1 MRNGQRV
8 AGMLVLVTEFGVFAL
23 ALFVAFLLT
32 VWTEG
37 DGFAARATEMDWWI
51 EAGKRMTI
59 AAIGATIFSILAFF
73 VSRLALR
80 WVGVANE
87 RVAILTAASAFVL
100 LLSAAAVGAIAFVIT
115 KPLPLGA
122 PALAAE
128 NVRKYPACNITKTK
142 NIYFRNYTETDVLFA
157 SIEGAPCYEAKLKI
171 TIKTRQG
178 QTIYHYEA
186 PFKPHIAVHWEH
198 LEVPKDPQNFLDRL
212 FKEGLKRSQDLP
224 AFVSEKD
231 FEDDYNNQLKVDP
244 NLYEQIRRA
253 RRPIFWHLTQ
263 YEEWRYVSYDDKTT
277 KGIVI
282 ASGGL

>member
-37 DGFAARATEMDWWI
+37 DGFAARATEIDWWI

-59 AAIGATIFSILAFF
+59 AAIGAAIFSILAFF
-73 VSRLALR
+73 VSRPALR

-87 RVAILTAASAFVL
+87 RVALFAAGSAFVL
-100 LLSAAAVGAIAFVIT
+100 LLSAAAAGAIAFT
-115 KPLPLGA
+115 KPLRLRA

-142 NIYFRNYTETDVLFA
+142 NIHFRNYTETDVLFA
-157 SIEGAPCYEAKLKI
+157 SIEGAPCHEAKLKI

-178 QTIYHYEA
+178 QIIYYYEA
-186 PFKPHIAVHWEH
+186 PFKPHIAVHWED
-198 LEVPKDPQNFLDRL
+198 LEVPKDPQDFLDRL
-212 FKEGLKRSQDLP
+212 FREGLKRSQDLP
-224 AFVSEKD
+224 PFVSEKD
-231 FEDDYNNQLKVDP
+231 FEDNYNNQLKVDP
-244 NLYEQIRRA
+244 NLYERIRLA
-253 RRPIFWHLTQ
+253 RRPIFRHLTH
-263 YEEWRYVSYDDKTT
+263 YEEWRYVGYDDKTT

-282 ASGGL
+282 AIGGL